1 MANAES
7 LLRQLVD
14 QIVNTYVDH
23 STSTGHQHSGGS
35 DEDQGV
41 LHQRLFLL
49 SVRLL
54 GGTQG
59 GSSGDLG
66 DEFSLVQALR
76 RDVTARSGSVAGG
89 EKAARLSE
97 LHQRLVNSGRPSPQT
112 RWATLQMLRQVAKD
126 RSKGGGRGGAVVGAG
141 GGLAAFGHAQPGTLL
156 PPQSMLQGGLS
167 ASSHRHPNTGGQPS
181 GHSPSLDS
189 SLNSNLGRYGNPYT
203 GSFPASL
210 DGGLTAESSRAAF
223 GEGSNSRPSTT
234 AGGFRGG
241 PDSGLKGGGTGAVEL
256 TAREPTLVKD
266 VLYSCQGING
276 KLVSFCQASVGT
288 GHEASMASRFD
299 HSDSDGRDGRGASE
313 NLRAMA
319 LAAVDAGYEGRGADQ
334 CEGYRV
340 LGAADVSS
348 EQRLLVTRL
357 TELGWLFKQVS
368 SLIISSRSSPSS
380 VRQAL
385 AGALSAEMTDFY
397 RLMAILEG
405 QGQGP
410 IPTPADAL
418 HPNAPCRG
426 YLTLRRLTAWLAEPT
441 RRMRLLA
448 HLGDASRGLTG
459 GALAGR
465 VYGLGSHGDPWVA
478 SYIGKILHQVSIPLF
493 DMIRRWVLE
502 GELED
507 PQGEF
512 FIARADLDAE
522 GNPVGGG
529 DPWWEGYRLLE
540 SRLPPFL
547 SHALALQILRAGK
560 GIHFL
565 QGVCGDAAWVQ
576 QRASQVQSLAASSV
590 SIGQVASLERF
601 VNGATSA
608 VDARVIEV
616 MFTSHAFT
624 THCDAIRRFLM
635 LGQGDFVQALMD
647 LMCKELDKR
656 APDVSEV
663 VLNHLLRQAV
673 ASSSA
678 KYESEEVVE
687 RLRARKDRGAGV
699 MEIHARGAPCHH
711 SSMLLLSHA
720 QAPVSGAGLARA
732 FCELGWDVFSLQY
745 QVRGPL
751 ATVFTPKAMSA
762 YLRVFHLLWSLKRAE
777 AALAGCWTSLQCEV
791 GRPLH
796 KLGAGGRHAQGVVRR
811 CLRLRNEMSHF
822 VTNLQYYLMFEVME
836 GAWREFEKAASA
848 APNLDALL
856 QSHSEYLTTLL
867 RKSLLDERCEGLRVV
882 LTGLVGNAIALR
894 GLVGRFAD
902 QVQKAQTEHAAQS
915 RRGAAAAGRGGAR
928 GGWGTTMDATGGST
942 GSTQRAGVSSS
953 GGGGGGGLLS
963 EAGLAECHSLL
974 EDLEARQQQG
984 VSDFT
989 EGLPAQALEEVRFL
1003 LYRLDFSDFHKR
1015 TTNTGSQPQSPAT
1028 HA

>member
-126 RSKGGGRGGAVVGAG
+126 RSKGGGRGGAVVGA
-141 GGLAAFGHAQPGTLL
+141 
-156 PPQSMLQGGLS
+156 
-167 ASSHRHPNTGGQPS
+167 GQPS

-699 MEIHARGAPCHH
+699 
-711 SSMLLLSHA
+711 
-720 QAPVSGAGLARA
+720 
-732 FCELGWDVFSLQY
+732 CELGWDVFSLQY